1 MPTESNIELL
11 HSIAERHS
19 ESIFSMVHELIKGIA
34 LQNVWRNTTGD
45 LVYTQDVDFE
55 TIRCTV
61 LEIIMG
67 DFALFCM
74 ETNPDGADALEAESF
89 DLCAYQTIQIIK
101 GILPLYEL
109 NYGPEC
115 RRLRMFLREELE
127 KYWNA

>member
-1 MPTESNIELL
+1 MPTENNIELL

-19 ESIFSMVHELIKGIA
+19 ESIFSMVYELVKGIA

-45 LVYTQDVDFE
+45 LVYTQDLDFE

-74 ETNPDGADALEAESF
+74 ETSPDGADALAADSF
-89 DLCAYQTIQIIK
+89 DLYAHQTIQIIK
-101 GILPLYEL
+101 GLLPLYEL
-109 NYGPEC
+109 DYGPKC
-115 RRLRMFLREELE
+115 RRLRMFMREELE

>member
-1 MPTESNIELL
+1 M
-11 HSIAERHS
+11 
-19 ESIFSMVHELIKGIA
+19 
-34 LQNVWRNTTGD
+34 
-45 LVYTQDVDFE
+45 YTQDLDFE

-74 ETNPDGADALEAESF
+74 ETSPDGADALAADSF
-89 DLCAYQTIQIIK
+89 DLYAHQTIKIIK
-101 GILPLYEL
+101 GLLPLYEL
-109 NYGPEC
+109 DYGSEC